1 MKNNRRKF
9 LKYAGLAGL
18 GIAGGKFT
26 EAFASIPGSVPVLS
40 NLTISPNI
48 ETMKPKEENIS

>member
-48 ETMKPKEENIS
+48 ETMKP